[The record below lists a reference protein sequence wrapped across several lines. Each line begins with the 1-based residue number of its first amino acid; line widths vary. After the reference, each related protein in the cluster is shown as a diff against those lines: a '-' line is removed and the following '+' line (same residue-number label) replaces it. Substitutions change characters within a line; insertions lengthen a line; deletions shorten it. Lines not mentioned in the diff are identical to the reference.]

1 MFKPM
6 SAVVG
11 YAITAV
17 LETETMYKIHALAC
31 PRSRSLCYLGYYLS
45 HHIFNAV
52 QLKATSVIHLC
63 NKLVKRNIHL
73 LRLKIHQR
81 ALHQRRW
88 IRSGLI
94 QSFQGFTIS
103 NAHQASKMTAVI
115 S

>member
-52 QLKATSVIHLC
+52 QL
-63 NKLVKRNIHL
+63 